1 MTPSYHI
8 ELEAFES
15 VVPGGVRRVTWLVQQ
30 DEDWLIASEFPGAR
44 VEQRDARPGTVWVR
58 SVTLE
63 LPPGSLLVR
72 IESEPSRTPPRDPLA
87 YLFGSAGKKTR
98 QSRRGY
104 FVVKAGGKLERVPP
118 PRA

>member
-1 MTPSYHI
+1 MTLSYPI
-8 ELEAFES
+8 QLEAFES

-30 DEDWLIASEFPGAR
+30 DEDWLIVSEFPGAR
-44 VEQRDARPGTVWVR
+44 VEQRDARPGMIWVR

-63 LPPGSLLVR
+63 LPPGSQLVR
-72 IESEPSRTPPRDPLA
+72 IESEPNLAPPRDPLA
-87 YLFGSAGKKTR
+87 YLFGSAGKKAR
-98 QSRRGY
+98 QSRRSY

>member
-8 ELEAFES
+8 ELDAFES
-15 VVPGGVRRVTWLVQQ
+15 VVPGGVRRVTWLVLQ
-30 DEDWLIASEFPGAR
+30 EEEWLIASEFPGAR

-58 SVTLE
+58 CVTLE

-72 IESEPSRTPPRDPLA
+72 IESEPSRTPPQDPLA
-87 YLFGSAGKKTR
+87 YLFGSAAKKGR
-98 QSRRGY
+98 QSRRSY

>member
-15 VVPGGVRRVTWLVQQ
+15 VVPGGVRRVTWLIQQ
-30 DEDWLIASEFPGAR
+30 DEEWLLASEFPGAS

-58 SVTLE
+58 RMALD
-63 LPPGSLLVR
+63 LPSGALLVR
-72 IESEPSRTPPRDPLA
+72 IESEPNRAPARDPMA
-87 YLFGSAGKKTR
+87 YLFGSAGKSAR
-98 QSRRGY
+98 QSRRSY
-104 FVVKAGGKLERVPP
+104 FVVNAGGKLERVPP